1 MLDVSPERAP
11 KADVSAGHSGFVG
24 SRPNA
29 TTEPIDD
36 AGEDA
41 DGICA

>member
-11 KADVSAGHSGFVG
+11 KPDVSAGYSGFVG

-29 TTEPIDD
+29 TTD